1 MRVGAIK
8 QFFAA
13 KSGSTAVMF
22 AVTLPTLIAVG
33 GFATDYTS
41 MSSSQNR
48 LQQIVDGAALAVARE
63 MTLSRVTDLR
73 AKNIVTRYVNA
84 NTVGIKFRITT
95 EAGLVENN
103 LAVRVEGS
111 QPFAT
116 PFGLFEKFIGIS
128 QLTAVAIARPAG
140 VAEQMKLCVL
150 ALAETANS
158 SVNLRNGSRLTANG
172 CMLHTNSTN
181 RRAVTIG
188 EGSTLK
194 ATTVCAR
201 GGIQN
206 IGSSVESNLI
216 TDCPDMKDPL
226 ASKPEPKPEALCRS
240 APARLNRGTLT
251 LDPGT
256 YCGGMQISG
265 TAQVKFN
272 PGVYVFRDGPLR
284 VMNDAEIHGEGVTLA
299 FTGANAYF
307 RFENNALINMSAPV
321 SGDTAG
327 ILIWELQGPSFS
339 MASTGSSGTAVAMA
353 SSRSPKMAR
362 SSSTSTETPAK
373 ITNQHRIA
381 SDRAKNL
388 TGTIYLK
395 RGVLTVDATK
405 PVADQSPFTI
415 FVVDRLDLFDGP
427 HLVLNSNYANSPVP
441 VPMGLGPTGNQKVH
455 LGK

>member
-8 QFFAA
+8 RFFAA

-22 AVTLPTLIAVG
+22 AVTLPTLLAVG

-48 LQQIVDGAALAVARE
+48 LQQIIDGAALSIARE
-63 MTLSRVTDLR
+63 MTLSPVTDAR
-73 AKNIVTRYVNA
+73 ARNIATRYVNA
-84 NTVGIKFRITT
+84 NTVGTKFKITA
-95 EAGLVENN
+95 EAALVENN

-116 PFGLFEKFIGIS
+116 PFRIFEKFIGIN

-150 ALAETANS
+150 ALAQTANG

-172 CMLHTNSTN
+172 CMLHSNSTN

-206 IGSSVESNLI
+206 IGSSVEGNLI

-226 ASKPEPKPEALCRS
+226 ASKPEPKPDALCRS
-240 APARLNRGTLT
+240 APSRINRGTLT

-284 VMNDAEIHGEGVTLA
+284 VFNDAEIHGEGVTLA
-299 FTGANAYF
+299 FTGMNAYF
-307 RFENNALINMSAPV
+307 RFENNALINLSAPIT
-321 SGDTAG
+321 GDTAG
-327 ILIWELQGPSFS
+327 ILIWELQGPSF
-339 MASTGSSGTAVAMA
+339 AAAAAAMPRMGA
-353 SSRSPKMAR
+353 SSVSA
-362 SSSTSTETPAK
+362 PAK
-373 ITNQHRIA
+373 VTNQHRIA
-381 SDRAKNL
+381 SDRAKVL